1 MKKITALAL
10 ALLLGGWVSQSLA
23 GGIVLERT
31 RVIYDAGKKEAA
43 LPVTNRSKSLP
54 YLLQSWVDNAQGT
67 ARGPF
72 IITPPLFRL
81 NAESDSSLRII
92 KSSENIANDKE
103 SLFFINV
110 RAIPAKSQSVD
121 ANNNTLTLVFKT
133 RIKLFYRPKNL
144 IGKPYDA
151 YKSLEYKYNNNKL
164 YIYNPSAYHVVF
176 AGLVLGKTDLTN
188 KIDYI
193 APGEHKQLAVP
204 TVAERTVQWA
214 AINDYG
220 GTTKTETRTLQ

>member
-10 ALLLGGWVSQSLA
+10 TLLLSGWSCQNFA

-43 LPVTNRSKSLP
+43 LPVTNRSESLP
-54 YLLQSWVDNAQGT
+54 YLLQSWVDNEQGT

-72 IITPPLFRL
+72 IMTPPLFRL
-81 NAESDSSLRII
+81 NAGNNSSLRII
-92 KSSENIANDKE
+92 KTSDDIAKDKE

-110 RAIPAKSQSVD
+110 RAIPATQQSDSVE
-121 ANNNTLTLVFKT
+121 NNMLTLVFKT
-133 RIKLFYRPKNL
+133 RIKLFYRPSSL
-144 IGKPYDA
+144 VGKPYDA
-151 YKSLEYKYNNNKL
+151 YKLLEYKYSNNKL
-164 YIYNPSAYHVVF
+164 DIYNPSAYYVVF
-176 AGLVLGKTDLTN
+176 AGLTLDKTDLTN
-188 KIDYI
+188 NIERI

-204 TVAERTVQWA
+204 GLTGKTVQWA

-220 GTTKTETRTLQ
+220 GTSQTETRTLQ

>member
-1 MKKITALAL
+1 MKKHTILVL
-10 ALLLGGWVSQSLA
+10 SMLLGGWVSQCLA

-43 LPVTNRSKSLP
+43 LPVANRSENLP

-81 NAESDSSLRII
+81 DSGSYSSLRII
-92 KSSENIANDKE
+92 KSSENIINNKE

-110 RAIPAKSQSVD
+110 RAIPAKSQSAD
-121 ANNNTLTLVFKT
+121 SDNNMLTLVFKT
-133 RIKLFYRPKNL
+133 RIKLFYRPANL
-144 IGKPYDA
+144 TGKPYDA
-151 YKSLEYKYNNNKL
+151 YKSLEYKYSNNKL
-164 YIYNPSAYHVVF
+164 DIYNPSAYHVVF
-176 AGLVLGKTDLTN
+176 AGIALGKTDLTS

-193 APGEHKQLAVP
+193 APGEHKQIEVP
-204 TVAERTVQWA
+204 ASAGKTVQWA

-220 GTTKTETRTLQ
+220 GATKTETRTLQ

>member
-1 MKKITALAL
+1 MKKHTILVL
-10 ALLLGGWVSQSLA
+10 SMLLGGWVNQCLA

-43 LPVTNRSKSLP
+43 LPVANRSENLP

-67 ARGPF
+67 ERGSF

-81 NAESDSSLRII
+81 DANSDSSLRII
-92 KSSENIANDKE
+92 KSPKNIINDKE

-110 RAIPAKSQSVD
+110 RAIPAQKQSD
-121 ANNNTLTLVFKT
+121 DTNNNMLTLVFKT
-133 RIKLFYRPKNL
+133 RIKLFYRPTNL
-144 IGKPYDA
+144 VGKPYDA
-151 YKSLEYKYNNNKL
+151 YKSLEYKYSNNEL
-164 YIYNPSAYHVVF
+164 DIYNPSAYHIVF
-176 AGLVLGKTDLTN
+176 AGLALGKTDLTN

-193 APGEHKQLAVP
+193 APGEHKRLAVP
-204 TVAERTVQWA
+204 AAAGKTVQWA

-220 GTTKTETRTLQ
+220 GATKTEIRTLQ

>member
-1 MKKITALAL
+1 MKKHTILVL
-10 ALLLGGWVSQSLA
+10 SMLLGGWVSQCLA

-43 LPVTNRSKSLP
+43 LPVANRSENLP

-81 NAESDSSLRII
+81 DSGSDSSLRII
-92 KSSENIANDKE
+92 KSSENSINNKE

-110 RAIPAKSQSVD
+110 RAIPAKSQSAD
-121 ANNNTLTLVFKT
+121 SDNNMLTLVFKT
-133 RIKLFYRPKNL
+133 RIKLFYRPANL
-144 IGKPYDA
+144 TGKPYDA
-151 YKSLEYKYNNNKL
+151 YKSLQYKYSNNKL
-164 YIYNPSAYHVVF
+164 DIYNPSAYHVVF
-176 AGLVLGKTDLTN
+176 AGIALGKTDLTS

-193 APGEHKQLAVP
+193 APGEHKQIEVP
-204 TVAERTVQWA
+204 ASAGKTVQWA

-220 GTTKTETRTLQ
+220 GATKTETRTLQ

>member
-1 MKKITALAL
+1 MKKNTLLILT
-10 ALLLGGWVSQSLA
+10 LLLSSWISQCIA

-43 LPVTNRSKSLP
+43 LPVANRSENLP
-54 YLLQSWVDNAQGT
+54 YLLQSWVDNVQGT

-81 NAESDSSLRII
+81 DAGSDSSLRII
-92 KSSENIANDKE
+92 KSSGNIANNKE

-110 RAIPAKSQSVD
+110 RAIPAKSQSD
-121 ANNNTLTLVFKT
+121 DENNTLTLVFKT
-133 RIKLFYRPKNL
+133 RIKLFYRPENL
-144 IGKPYDA
+144 VGKPYDA
-151 YKSLEYKYNNNKL
+151 YKSLEYKYENNELN
-164 YIYNPSAYHVVF
+164 IYNPSAYYVVF
-176 AGLVLGKTDLTN
+176 AGLALGKTDLTN

-193 APGEHKQLAVP
+193 APGEHKRLAVS
-204 TVAERTVQWA
+204 AAAGKTVQWA

>member
-1 MKKITALAL
+1 MKKHTILVL
-10 ALLLGGWVSQSLA
+10 SMLLGGWVSQCLA

-43 LPVTNRSKSLP
+43 LPVANRSENLP

-67 ARGPF
+67 ERGSF

-81 NAESDSSLRII
+81 DANSDSSLRII
-92 KSSENIANDKE
+92 KSPKNIINDKE

-110 RAIPAKSQSVD
+110 RAIPAKKQSND
-121 ANNNTLTLVFKT
+121 ANNNMLTLVFKT
-133 RIKLFYRPKNL
+133 RIKLFYRPTNL
-144 IGKPYDA
+144 VGKPYDA
-151 YKSLEYKYNNNKL
+151 YKSLEYKYSNNEL
-164 YIYNPSAYHVVF
+164 DIYNPSAYHIVF
-176 AGLVLGKTDLTN
+176 AGLALGKTDLTN

-193 APGEHKQLAVP
+193 APGEHKRLAVP
-204 TVAERTVQWA
+204 ATAGKTVQWA

-220 GTTKTETRTLQ
+220 GATKTEIRTLQ

>member
-1 MKKITALAL
+1 MKKHTILVL
-10 ALLLGGWVSQSLA
+10 SMLLGGWVSQCLA

-43 LPVTNRSKSLP
+43 LPVANRSENLP

-67 ARGPF
+67 ERGSF

-81 NAESDSSLRII
+81 DANSDSSLRII
-92 KSSENIANDKE
+92 KSPKNIINDKE

-110 RAIPAKSQSVD
+110 RAIPAKKQSND
-121 ANNNTLTLVFKT
+121 ANNNMLTLVFKT
-133 RIKLFYRPKNL
+133 RIKLFYRPTNL
-144 IGKPYDA
+144 VGKPYDA
-151 YKSLEYKYNNNKL
+151 YKSLEYKYSNNEL
-164 YIYNPSAYHVVF
+164 DIYNPSAYHIVF
-176 AGLVLGKTDLTN
+176 AGLALGKTDLTN

-193 APGEHKQLAVP
+193 APGEHKRLAVP
-204 TVAERTVQWA
+204 AAAGKTVQWA

-220 GTTKTETRTLQ
+220 GATKTEIRTLQ

>member
-1 MKKITALAL
+1 MA
-10 ALLLGGWVSQSLA
+10 
-23 GGIVLERT
+23 
-31 RVIYDAGKKEAA
+31 
-43 LPVTNRSKSLP
+43 NRSEGLP

-81 NAESDSSLRII
+81 DADNDSSLRII

-110 RAIPAKSQSVD
+110 RAIPAKNQTTD

-133 RIKLFYRPKNL
+133 RIKLFYRPTNL
-144 IGKPYDA
+144 VGKPYDA
-151 YKSLEYKYNNNKL
+151 YKSLEYKYSNNEL
-164 YIYNPSAYHVVF
+164 DIYNPSAYHVVF
-176 AGLVLGKTDLTN
+176 AGLALGKTDLTN

-193 APGEHKQLAVP
+193 APGEHKRLAVP
-204 TVAERTVQWA
+204 AAAGKTVQWA

-220 GTTKTETRTLQ
+220 GTTKTETQTLQ

>member
-1 MKKITALAL
+1 MKKNTLLILT
-10 ALLLGGWVSQSLA
+10 LLLSSWISQCIA

-43 LPVTNRSKSLP
+43 LPVANRSENLP
-54 YLLQSWVDNAQGT
+54 YLLQSWVDNVQGT
-67 ARGPF
+67 ARGQF

-81 NAESDSSLRII
+81 DAGSDSSLRII
-92 KSSENIANDKE
+92 KSSGNIANNKE

-110 RAIPAKSQSVD
+110 RAIPAKSQSD
-121 ANNNTLTLVFKT
+121 DENNTLTLVFKT
-133 RIKLFYRPKNL
+133 RIKLFYRPENL
-144 IGKPYDA
+144 VGKPYDA
-151 YKSLEYKYNNNKL
+151 YKSLEYKYENNELN
-164 YIYNPSAYHVVF
+164 IYNPSAYHVVF
-176 AGLVLGKTDLTN
+176 AGLALGKTDLTN

-193 APGEHKQLAVP
+193 APGEHKRLAVS
-204 TVAERTVQWA
+204 AAAGKTVQWA

>member
-133 RIKLFYRPKNL
+133 RIKIFYRPKNL

-164 YIYNPSAYHVVF
+164 DIYNPSAYHVVF

>member
-1 MKKITALAL
+1 MIKNTLLIL
-10 ALLLGGWVSQSLA
+10 ALLLGGWASQGIA

-43 LPVTNRSKSLP
+43 LPVANRSESLP
-54 YLLQSWVDNAQGT
+54 YLLQSWVENAQGT

-81 NAESDSSLRII
+81 DAGSDSSLRII
-92 KSSENIANDKE
+92 KSSDNIANNKE

-110 RAIPAKSQSVD
+110 RAIPAKSQAAD
-121 ANNNTLTLVFKT
+121 ENNTLTLVFKT
-133 RIKLFYRPKNL
+133 RIKLFYRPENL
-144 IGKPYDA
+144 VGKPYDA
-151 YKSLEYKYNNNKL
+151 YKSLEYKYENNEL
-164 YIYNPSAYHVVF
+164 DIYNPSAYYIVF
-176 AGLVLGKTDLTN
+176 AGLALGKTDLTN

-193 APGEHKQLAVP
+193 APGEHKRLGAP
-204 TVAERTVQWA
+204 AAAGKTVQWA

-220 GTTKTETRTLQ
+220 GITKTETRTLH